1 MDYRYRC
8 LRHLVL
14 AVLVEHQLV
23 TDERTNRRTDTMTVY
38 MPTALAK
45 RRAIKG
51 RLKCAMACRSKPCR
65 QCNKLFFMSKCTLWL
80 KVSGSEVLNSL
91 ALGTS
96 PQSLS

>member
-65 QCNKLFFMSKCTLWL
+65 QCNKLFLCQN
-80 KVSGSEVLNSL
+80 VRYG
-91 ALGTS
+91 
-96 PQSLS
+96 